1 MKNFP
6 VSEMMDPQSSLSEIE
21 GFEKICTVNSIKERE
36 GKRFIIDDVEVAVFK
51 VDGEVYALSN
61 ICPHQHTNV
70 IYDGY
75 IEDGCVVC
83 PVHGWMFNLKTGKMP
98 SCNAGLDSYAVKIID
113 EYIYVKVIK
122 KELKW

>member
-1 MKNFP
+1 MTDSQF
-6 VSEMMDPQSSLSEIE
+6 SFSDID
-21 GFEKICTVNSIKERE
+21 GFQKICTNSSIKDRE

-51 VDGEVYALSN
+51 VDGEIFALSN
-61 ICPHQHTNV
+61 VCPHQHTKV

-75 IEDGCVVC
+75 IENGCVVC

-98 SCNAGLDSYAVKIID
+98 SCNAGLDSFPVKIIND
-113 EYIYVKVIK
+113 QVYVKVVK

>member
-1 MKNFP
+1 MAENN
-6 VSEMMDPQSSLSEIE
+6 LSENSLE
-21 GFEKICTVNSIKERE
+21 GFEKICSLENLKERQ
-36 GKRFIIDDVEVAVFK
+36 GRRFIIDDFEVAVFK

-61 ICPHQHTNV
+61 VCPHQHTMV

-75 IEDGCVVC
+75 VENGCVVC

-98 SCNAGLDSYAVKIID
+98 SCNAGLDSYPVKIID
-113 EYIYVKVIK
+113 NQVHVKVIK

>member
-1 MKNFP
+1 MKNIP
-6 VSEMMDPQSSLSEIE
+6 DSEMMNSKSSFSEME
-21 GFEKICTVNSIKERE
+21 GFEKLCSIDSIKDRQ
-36 GKRFIIDDVEVAVFK
+36 GKRFIVNDVEVAVFK
-51 VDGEVYALSN
+51 VEGEIYALSN
-61 ICPHQHTNV
+61 VCPHQHTTV

-98 SCNAGLDSYAVKIID
+98 SCNAGLDSFPVKIID
-113 EYIYVKVIK
+113 NQIHVKVFK